1 MTHMY
6 YADLEV
12 TYADG
17 SIGAKRFEG
26 LSLTAVQDKASAK
39 LKEVIETSKLVK
51 KQHGDKTFQVVKHK
65 ITAAQLKTDKK
76 FNA

>member
-17 SIGAKRFEG
+17 SFGAKRFEA
-26 LSLTAVQDKASAK
+26 LTMAAAQKQADDKLRELIATAK
-39 LKEVIETSKLVK
+39 FA
-51 KQHGDKTFQVVKHK
+51 KQMDADKTFQVVKHK
-65 ITAAQLKTDKK
+65 VSAGQL
-76 FNA
+76 NVS